1 MSSSSS
7 VILPSLYSI
16 QKLLENQQNKYGG
29 TLLDSVDSSTSTKQP
44 SKNIA
49 DDFFSQL
56 MKSLIQFNGSCMSVY
71 ETYKSKCYAARSY
84 LTLIIML
91 ILAVI
96 AFAFFYYSNLIK
108 TIKIQ
113 VKPKGCRSEAMTS
126 IINEGLNIIIVILL
140 VIYVFFISVSV
151 FKKNMKIYQ
160 TVYNVPNNPHFSG
173 DLFIESQIHQITDLF
188 VLEKIP
194 NFNETPVFTST
205 CPAIPYLACKLKG
218 WNTCTGSITNASVG
232 NIIDNMKTI
241 AIKTAASNVGG
252 CQFNPSLVLPST
264 KCMSCLQNSCGQTLT
279 GSSVPDLEAALYKS
293 SRVPSGP
300 IDPYMLYR
308 KLQRYDIAFQVARI
322 TDSVSYFNNFL
333 LKENDMIAASSSI
346 EDTMT
351 NGIINL
357 LSVNYCRITN
367 LNISNSCKSL
377 GITLSTFTSDEC
389 HAQCISNSNY
399 VASVFNTK
407 SYQSTV
413 YTSAEFQNMVFVNA
427 PNDTS
432 LDVVVKYGTFANIAC
447 VLNSNNSSN
456 LSTFNYTNSAN
467 QICDLS
473 YDQFQIGCFNS
484 NAAFHCNPMPQTQSY
499 SDLFINQN
507 ILSAPFPTYINL
519 MTIDFGTDASIK
531 ATVPATFASLKNV
544 YVQSAVNFM
553 QQTDPTLSFTL
564 TDKVIANIT
573 AKLTTFY
580 NVSFSTIAVSLSDIL
595 DQTNVKINQLKY
607 AGIDPSNPL
616 TKYITYNRFL
626 SKFAALDQE
635 SFLNE
640 FLYNVDEIRHTSS
653 GLNNLY
659 NIYDYSIYSFKSKK
673 SILDFTYVV
682 VIIVGII
689 ILIKYGMKGFYDII
703 DLSNENYIEDLKET
717 LDKQVFDKLNGKI
730 NDEIAEKFKNA
741 EAPETEGASAAEA
754 AEEKAPKDAPAEE
767 TADEA
772 KDRKAACYDLTF
784 TDIKRKKYTA
794 FEKEN
799 SLKVSKEA
807 KSKRTE
813 IYIDGAFK
821 FMFLLMFIIV
831 LVALFYSWKEKSNV
845 VFNFNMSMLT
855 SNGETIV
862 NNANSIFSSLINDN
876 IMNNK
881 LITYSALSSTAFDN
895 LDEDGQYHEIQQK
908 AQIQT
913 STPIIIST
921 SDDYSYIYDDITGL
935 LEAYNQC
942 NMLLFNLQGN
952 LPFPLL
958 EVSIYAFM
966 IIIIMILSMI
976 IVMKM
981 KPKDKLE
988 RLQILIKLKSKLESN
1003 MDIADEDL
1011 YFCQDEDNYDKQAI
1025 INSVKGV
1032 ALILLPIFTVFFAVS
1047 LMQNTDDFTS
1057 GLYASTLFRD
1067 TQCYTI

>member
-16 QKLLENQQNKYGG
+16 QKLLENQQIKYGG

-71 ETYKSKCYAARSY
+71 ETYKSKRYAARSY
-84 LTLIIML
+84 LTLVIML
-91 ILAVI
+91 ILAAI
-96 AFAFFYYSNLIK
+96 GFFIFYYYNLFK
-108 TIKIQ
+108 KIKIQ
-113 VKPKGCRSEAMTS
+113 VHDCLSEAS
-126 IINEGLNIIIVILL
+126 PGIINESLNIGIVILL
-140 VIYVFFISVSV
+140 IIYVFFISVSV

-188 VLEKIP
+188 VLEKLP
-194 NFNETPVFTST
+194 NFNETPSFTST

-218 WNTCTGSITNASVG
+218 WNTCTGSITNASIG
-232 NIIDNMKTI
+232 NIVDNMKTI
-241 AIKTAASNVGG
+241 AIKAAASNVGG

-264 KCMSCLQNSCGQTLT
+264 KCMSCLQNSCGQALT
-279 GSSVPDLEAALYKS
+279 GSSVPDLEAALYKN
-293 SRVPSGP
+293 SRVPSGS

-322 TDSVSYFNNFL
+322 TDAVSYFNNFL

-367 LNISNSCKSL
+367 LNITDSCKGL
-377 GITLSTFTSDEC
+377 GTTLSTFTSDEC
-389 HAQCISNSNY
+389 HAHCISSSNY

-447 VLNSNNSSN
+447 ILNNSNSNNSN
-456 LSTFNYTNSAN
+456 LSTYSTSAN

-473 YDQFQIGCFNS
+473 YDQFKIGCLNS
-484 NAAFHCNPMPQTQSY
+484 NAAFQCSPMPQTQSY
-499 SDLFINQN
+499 SNLFNNQN
-507 ILSAPFPTYINL
+507 ILSAPYPTYINL

-531 ATVPATFASLKNV
+531 TAVPATFASLKNV
-544 YVQSAVNFM
+544 YVQSTVNFI

-573 AKLTTFY
+573 AKLTSFY
-580 NVSFSTIAVSLSDIL
+580 NVLFSTIAVSLSDIL

-659 NIYDYSIYSFKSKK
+659 NIYDYSIYSFNSKK
-673 SILDFTYVV
+673 GILDFTYVL

-689 ILIKYGMKGFYDII
+689 VLVKYGLKTFYDYI

-717 LDKQVFDKLNGKI
+717 LDKQTFDSISNDKI
-730 NDEIAEKFKNA
+730 KQEIDDDFPEEDE
-741 EAPETEGASAAEA
+741 
-754 AEEKAPKDAPAEE
+754 KD
-767 TADEA
+767 
-772 KDRKAACYDLTF
+772 KDKKEACYDLKLTKL
-784 TDIKRKKYTA
+784 KRKRYTA
-794 FEKEN
+794 FEKQH
-799 SLKVSKEA
+799 SRKVSKEA
-807 KSKRTE
+807 KSKNTE
-813 IYIDGAFK
+813 IIIDGAFK

-895 LDEDGQYHEIQQK
+895 LDEDGHYHEIQQK

-913 STPIIIST
+913 STPIIISA

-981 KPKDKLE
+981 KPKDKFE
-988 RLQILIKLKSKLESN
+988 RLQMLIKLKSKLESN
-1003 MDIADEDL
+1003 KDIADEDL